1 MFVRY
6 TQRIDREHSR
16 TSYEGRG
23 LKNGGKLLFLW
34 MEQYTS
40 LVGSIASDM
49 DATKKWQS
57 FFLLEQEL
65 LSEGLEEGCYLQR
78 QYLNIPD
85 RKNITR
91 LSFVGWND
99 SDVAIGGVDHSLQ
112 LSLDDEAG
120 LLTCSDVIF
129 VMHDN
134 G

>member
-6 TQRIDREHSR
+6 ARRIDREHSCVG
-16 TSYEGRG
+16 YEGSD
-23 LKNGGKLLFLW
+23 LENGGKLLFLW

-40 LVGSIASDM
+40 LIGSIASDM

-65 LSEGLEEGCYLQR
+65 MSEGLEEGCYLQR
-78 QYLNIPD
+78 QYLDISD
-85 RKNITR
+85 RKNKME

-129 VMHDN
+129 VMYDN

>member
-1 MFVRY
+1 
-6 TQRIDREHSR
+6 
-16 TSYEGRG
+16 
-23 LKNGGKLLFLW
+23 

-40 LVGSIASDM
+40 LVGSIASDV

-78 QYLNIPD
+78 QYLDISD
-85 RKNITR
+85 RKNKME

-99 SDVAIGGVDHSLQ
+99 LDVAIGGVDHSLQ

-120 LLTCSDVIF
+120 LLTRSDVIF